1 MGPERYQHW
10 LIISS
15 GQISPFQL
23 KACTLKTEQY
33 NSKLS
38 LGNVEP
44 DLRCGQALDLLVRPS
59 LMPHNTYT

>member
-10 LIISS
+10 LISLFRA
-15 GQISPFQL
+15 ISPLFEG
-23 KACTLKTEQY
+23 CTLKTEQY

-59 LMPHNTYT
+59 

>member
-10 LIISS
+10 LISLP
-15 GQISPFQL
+15 GDQPYLL
-23 KACTLKTEQY
+23 KVCTLKTEQY

>member
-1 MGPERYQHW
+1 MDPERYQHW
-10 LIISS
+10 LILSIRLISL
-15 GQISPFQL
+15 ISL
-23 KACTLKTEQY
+23 KVCTLKTEQY

>member
-10 LIISS
+10 LISLFRA
-15 GQISPFQL
+15 ISPLFEGR
-23 KACTLKTEQY
+23 TLKTEQY

>member
-10 LIISS
+10 LISLYRA
-15 GQISPFQL
+15 ISPFQL
-23 KACTLKTEQY
+23 KVCTLKTEQY
-33 NSKLS
+33 ISKLS